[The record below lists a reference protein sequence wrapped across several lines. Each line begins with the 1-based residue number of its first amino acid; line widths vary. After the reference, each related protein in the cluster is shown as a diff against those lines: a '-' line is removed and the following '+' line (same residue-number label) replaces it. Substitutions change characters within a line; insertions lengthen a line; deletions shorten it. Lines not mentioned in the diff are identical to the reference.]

1 MSPDQTSPP
10 SATGRFRTLDDFE
23 KFALALLLSGVV
35 LFLWGSIL
43 DPPVSLNAWVVEH
56 AQDWAPGLVV
66 DGLLLWVVNT
76 ILRRHERERVLSQ
89 VGSLS
94 REFALDA
101 VRRAREEGWLTGGA
115 LRGRAL
121 PRAAL
126 AGADL
131 ASADLVGSDLSMSDL
146 TGSFLMYADLRGTSL
161 LGAELVGAD
170 LRWADL
176 RGANLRWCDLRGALL
191 DGARVD
197 GVDARFASVDPG
209 VGGDTAFAGAVEGGL
224 LDPSEIVEIR
234 RTFEVFLA
242 AGPDAWEG
250 FYHRLFEAAPHLQP
264 MFRMEPGQQAR
275 KLVQSLKVIL
285 AGLGSPQ
292 EYVGVLQRLGERHR
306 GYGVEDEHYALV
318 GTALLDTLEDAVGAD
333 FTAASRSAWDRA
345 YRLMA
350 TLMKGEAEGDLSE
363 ADGAAARER
372 TRGAPTR
379 PTPRS
384 GPAAAGAHT
393 P

>member
-1 MSPDQTSPP
+1 MSRDQAPP
-10 SATGRFRTLDDFE
+10 PAVAKRFRAPDEFE
-23 KFALALLLSGVV
+23 KFALALLFSGVV
-35 LFLWGSIL
+35 LFLWGSVL
-43 DPPVSLNAWVVEH
+43 VPPASLNRWVAEH

-115 LRGRAL
+115 LRGRVL

-131 ASADLVGSDLSMSDL
+131 AGADLSGADLSMSNL
-146 TGSFLMYADLRGTSL
+146 AGASLMYADLREASL
-161 LGAELVGAD
+161 LGVDLEGAD

-176 RGANLRWCDLRGALL
+176 RGANLQWCDLRGTLL
-191 DGARVD
+191 DGTRVE

-209 VGGDTAFAGAVEGGL
+209 VASDPAFAGAVEGGL
-224 LDPSEIVEIR
+224 LDPAEIAEIR
-234 RTFEVFLA
+234 RTFDLFLA
-242 AGPDAWEG
+242 AGPGAWEG
-250 FYHRLFEAAPHLQP
+250 FYHRLFGAAPHLRP
-264 MFRMEPGQQAR
+264 MFRTEPGQQAR

-306 GYGVEDEHYALV
+306 GYGVEDAHYALV
-318 GTALLDTLEDAVGAD
+318 GTALLDTLEEAVGPE
-333 FTAASRSAWDRA
+333 FTPASRSAWDRA

-350 TLMKGEAEGDLSE
+350 AVMKGETG
-363 ADGAAARER
+363 G
-372 TRGAPTR
+372 GPPAPPRRKPGHR
-379 PTPRS
+379 PSR
-384 GPAAAGAHT
+384 PAAAAAG
-393 P
+393 